1 MADPALLAY
10 CFSLGAAAF
19 FSPCGFPMLP
29 AYLAYY
35 LPREGAAD
43 EGEGGP
49 ARRGLLPA
57 LLRGLGGGALA
68 GLGALLVL
76 GAVGAAALLVGA
88 PFKERVILLELAGGL
103 LVIGLGVA
111 TLLGRGP
118 SVTLALR
125 PSRKRDAL
133 GLLLFGG
140 LYAGVAAGCVAPLLL
155 AVLVLA
161 LRAPSPL
168 DGAAYVGAYALGLA
182 LLLVVVTV
190 LVALAQDAIL
200 ARLRRALPHVER
212 AGGVLL
218 VLAGLYL
225 VYYWASVQHGL
236 PAPPSWTP
244 PLP

>member
-1 MADPALLAY
+1 MADAALLAY

-35 LPREGAAD
+35 LPRDGDDGEEGAR
-43 EGEGGP
+43 G
-49 ARRGLLPA
+49 ARRGALPS

-68 GLGALLVL
+68 GLGAVVVL
-76 GAVGAAALLVGA
+76 GAVGAAALLLGA

-103 LVIGLGVA
+103 LVVGLGVA

-133 GLLLFGG
+133 GILLFGA

-155 AVLVLA
+155 AVLVIA
-161 LRAPSPL
+161 LRAPAPL
-168 DGAAYVGAYALGLA
+168 DGALYVGAYALGLA
-182 LLLVVVTV
+182 LLLVVATV
-190 LVALAQDAIL
+190 LVALAQDAL
-200 ARLRRALPHVER
+200 VAKMRRALPR
-212 AGGVLL
+212 IQKASGILL

-225 VYYWASVQHGL
+225 VYYWASVQYGL